1 MRLGVEARVVEID
14 EGWASA
20 GGTSCIA
27 AWPKSARGSRRSRRR
42 RGEINAVA
50 QRRPQQAARTR
61 AAVIPLQT
69 GPGRAGLLRLLPSG
83 RSLLVGF
90 AIVLGAAGLYVVAR
104 VTPMFALQRIE
115 VQGASP
121 ALAAR
126 VRAALEPLHGKSLLA
141 LDGAQVEQRL
151 NSLTSVASGSYD
163 RAFPRTLRVV
173 VRPERP
179 VAIARH
185 GADAWV
191 VAASARVLAPSAPH
205 ARRDLPRIWL
215 NSDPPRVGA
224 GVTDRFGLR
233 AVRALS
239 LAGKVRLP
247 SRIRTVQA
255 HDHELTFLLAS
266 GLELRLGDLHAIRL
280 KLAVAAR
287 ILPGLRGYGY
297 LDVSVPGRPVA
308 GDRNPQLAG

>member
-1 MRLGVEARVVEID
+1 MPVKGA
-14 EGWASA
+14 A
-20 GGTSCIA
+20 G
-27 AWPKSARGSRRSRRR
+27 RG
-42 RGEINAVA
+42 A
-50 QRRPQQAARTR
+50 
-61 AAVIPLQT
+61 
-69 GPGRAGLLRLLPSG
+69 LLRLLPTG
-83 RSLLVGF
+83 RSLVIGF
-90 AIVLGAAGLYVVAR
+90 ALVLGAAGMYALAR
-104 VTPMFALQRIE
+104 MTPMFALQRIE

-163 RAFPRTLRVV
+163 RAFPHTLRVV

-191 VAASARVLAPSAPH
+191 VAASARVLAASARH

-215 NSDPPRVGA
+215 TSDPPRVGA
-224 GVTDRFGLR
+224 GLTDRFGLR

-239 LAGKVRLP
+239 LAGEARLP

-287 ILPGLRGYGY
+287 ILPGLRGYRY
-297 LDVSVPGRPVA
+297 LDVSVPVRPVA
-308 GDRNPQLAG
+308 GKPNSQP